1 MNFLFW
7 LAGIAAVMAAARA
20 VTHENPIY
28 AALYTMLALGGVA
41 VEFGLL
47 HSPFL
52 AAMQIL
58 LYAGAIMVLF
68 VFVIML
74 LSLRPEEHGD
84 EPGMPTKVFAGIAAI
99 GLYVVLAKAIASYPA
114 HDPSFAATDA
124 LLVPAYPS

>member
-47 HSPFL
+47 HSSFL

-74 LSLRPEEHGD
+74 LSLRKEEHGA
-84 EPGMPTKVFAGIAAI
+84 EPPQLTK
-99 GLYVVLAKAIASYPA
+99 L
-114 HDPSFAATDA
+114 FAALAALAIYAVLVSAPRGFTPRSPLPFPETDA
-124 LLVPAYPS
+124 QAAAS